1 MKSVLVVD
9 DEKAIVQMLSIN
21 LKNFGFNVIKAYD
34 GFDALEILSYE
45 KVDVVLLDIM
55 MPKLSGITVCNKIK
69 ENPDTR
75 AIPVIM
81 VSAKT
86 QVEDRVLGLNSG
98 ADDYIVKPFDLQE
111 LKSRI
116 DAAIRQVKTLSY
128 KSNLF
133 KKADISLDVD
143 NLRAYCNSSELD
155 LTLTEFKILLELLK
169 TEKALE
175 KNNITKQIYGDD
187 SYQNKRILDVHIRNL
202 RKKLESNNSRC
213 KIITLRGIGY
223 TLELQQD

>member
-1 MKSVLVVD
+1 MKTILVVD

-21 LKNFGFNVIKAYD
+21 LKNFGYNVIKAYD

-45 KVDVVLLDIM
+45 KIDVVLLDIM

-75 AIPVIM
+75 AIPVIV

-86 QVEDRVLGLNSG
+86 QVEDKVLGLNSG
-98 ADDYIVKPFDLQE
+98 ADDYITKPFDLQE

-116 DAAIRQVKTLSY
+116 DAALRQVDTLSIKSKTLS
-128 KSNLF
+128 KGDVLIDLDEF
-133 KKADISLDVD
+133 KVL
-143 NLRAYCNSSELD
+143 CNKKELD
-155 LTLTEFKILLELLK
+155 LTLTEFKILCELIK
-169 TEKALE
+169 SEKALD
-175 KNNITKQIYGDD
+175 KNKITKLIYGDD
-187 SYQNKRILDVHIRNL
+187 SFQNKRVLDVHIRNI
-202 RKKLESNNSRC
+202 RKKLDSNNSKC

-223 TLELQQD
+223 TIEIQ